1 VHLKLARIYN
11 VMEGDFMTWGL
22 ARRVVLIGAILLLPV
37 AAFAQEAVLTGTV
50 TDATGAVLPGVT
62 VTASNEATGNK
73 FVGVTDERG
82 IYRVPVR
89 VGTYQVSAEL
99 QGFSTA
105 SRMGVNL
112 LVGQTATLNMQ
123 MAPSNV
129 QETVTVTGEAP
140 LIDLKNSSIGGNVDP
155 KQVQELPV
163 NGRNWMA
170 LALVAPG
177 SRTDPFA
184 SGTSAQTPLP
194 DRNNGEAR
202 EFQLNVDGQQVSAD
216 IGTGGQPKYSQDSI
230 AEFQFVANRF
240 DATMGRSTGVQ
251 VNAITKSGSNQLQGL
266 VRGNFRDSKWNA
278 KNPVLGV
285 KEPIKNQQYSF
296 TLGGP
301 IVKDKLHFFG
311 NYEYERQPQTAIFNT
326 PYPAFNINTSGTDTQ
341 NKGGVRLDY
350 QLSTSTRVMGKISR
364 GVQNQPMVPGNTQSY
379 PSAVAT
385 NREYNDERLVN
396 FTQVLS
402 NKAVNEIKGGEAV
415 FGLANRN
422 LTTWSNHWQKAEGIN
437 TGSPRITFR
446 GFSIGGNQN
455 YPRHQ
460 DQWVWNV
467 RDDFTYSYDAK
478 GRHDLRLGGEFLHR
492 HQIQDN
498 CRQCMGTLQANSVA
512 APTPAQMQAWFPD
525 PFNAD
530 TWNLAAISPFVS
542 TYSIGVGD
550 FNVHLRSKKFA
561 SWLQDDWAISPR
573 LTLNLGV
580 RYDLEMDVFANNV
593 SVPPFQQAGRPDDT
607 KNVQPRLGFNFK
619 VDDNT
624 VVRGGAGLYYGD
636 AIGADQSFAT
646 GNAQIVV
653 ISYQNPALGSPSNF
667 ALDPTGTGT
676 LPTYQQALQRF
687 CYANSNA
694 PGCLIRDLQEFVA
707 PSQYTHLP
715 RTFQTSLG
723 FQRQLT
729 STTAVTS
736 DFVWFKGDHEKDVVD
751 NINVSYD
758 PATGLPRAFSN
769 RANRP
774 FPDWGIVSMNAHLGK
789 SEYRGLQSSVTKR
802 FSKNWQGSATYTLSW
817 LYNQATKP
825 FSGLTQPDFAIAPG
839 ISGEWGLSADD
850 QRHRLVLNGIW
861 QVYKGFQLSGLHY
874 LGAGVR
880 DSIIFGGDTVGLGC
894 ACYEQRIRPN
904 GTVIPRNSFIAPAQN
919 RTDLRVQ
926 QKINIGNRR
935 SFDVLAD
942 VFNVFNRPNWTVGEN
957 EATVAQFMQNVNG
970 TFRTVQFG
978 FRLTY

>member
-1 VHLKLARIYN
+1 MIS
-11 VMEGDFMTWGL
+11 GL
-22 ARRVVLIGAILLLPV
+22 ARRAVLIGAILLLPV
-37 AAFAQEAVLTGTV
+37 AAWAQDAVLTGTV
-50 TDATGAVLPGVT
+50 TDSTGGVLPGVT
-62 VTASNEATGNK
+62 VTATNQATGNK

-82 IYRVPVR
+82 IYRMPVR
-89 VGTYQVSAEL
+89 VGTYQVIAEL

-105 SRMGVNL
+105 MRNGVDL
-112 LVGQTATLNMQ
+112 LVGQTASLNMQ
-123 MAPSNV
+123 LGPSTL

-140 LIDLKNSSIGGNVDP
+140 LIDLKNSTIGGNVDP

-184 SGTSAQTPLP
+184 TGTAAQTPLP

-202 EFQLNVDGQQVSAD
+202 DFQLNVDGQQVSAD

-266 VRGNFRDSKWNA
+266 VRGNFRDSRWNA
-278 KNPVLGV
+278 ENPVLGV

-326 PYPAFNINTSGTDTQ
+326 PYPAFNIRTSGTDTQ
-341 NKGGVRLDY
+341 NKGGVRVDY
-350 QLSTSTRVMGKISR
+350 QLSTNARIMGKVSR

-396 FTQVLS
+396 FTQVIS

-415 FGLANRN
+415 FGLSNAN
-422 LTTWSNHWQKAEGIN
+422 LTTWSNHWLKSEGIN

-478 GRHDLRLGGEFLHR
+478 GRHDLRAGGEFLHR

-498 CRQCMGTLQANSVA
+498 CRQCMGTLQANGVA
-512 APTPAQMQAWFPD
+512 APSPAQMQAWFPD

-561 SWLQDDWAISPR
+561 SWLQDDWNISNR
-573 LTLNLGV
+573 VTLNLGL
-580 RYDLEMDVFANNV
+580 RYDLEMNVFANDV
-593 SVPPFQQAGRPDDT
+593 SVQPFQQAGRPNDY
-607 KNVQPRLGFNFK
+607 KNVQPRLGFNIK
-619 VDDNT
+619 ANDST

-636 AIGADQSFAT
+636 ALGADQSFAT

-653 ISYQNPALGSPSNF
+653 ISYANDGRADFAANPMGNGVV
-667 ALDPTGTGT
+667 PTFS
-676 LPTYQQALQRF
+676 QAVTRF
-687 CYANSNA
+687 CYANGNA
-694 PGCLIRDLQEFVA
+694 PGCLIRDLQEFVG
-707 PSQYTHLP
+707 PPQYVHLP
-715 RTFQTSLG
+715 RTFQTSIG
-723 FQRQLT
+723 FQHQFGA
-729 STTAVTS
+729 TTALNS
-736 DFVWFKGDHEKDVVD
+736 DFVWFRGTHEKDVVD
-751 NINVSYD
+751 NINVTYD
-758 PATGLPRAFSN
+758 QTTGLPLPFSN

-774 FPDWGIVSMNAHLGK
+774 YPDWGIVSMNAHLGK
-789 SEYRGLQSSVTKR
+789 SEYRGLQSSLTKR

-825 FSGLTQPDFAIAPG
+825 FSGLTQPAVVAPG
-839 ISGEWGLSADD
+839 ISGEWSLSGDD

-874 LGAGVR
+874 LGAGIR
-880 DSIIFGGDTVGLGC
+880 DQITASGDAIGLGC
-894 ACYEQRIRPN
+894 ACYEQRIRPA
-904 GTVIPRNSFIAPAQN
+904 GDPYGPAGSVIPRNGFIAPAQN

-926 QKINIGNRR
+926 QKINIGSRR
-935 SFDVLAD
+935 SFDLIAD
-942 VFNVFNRPNWTVGEN
+942 VFNIFNRPNWTVGEN
-957 EATVAQFMQNVNG
+957 ELTAAQFMQHTNG
-970 TFRTVQFG
+970 TYRSMQFG